1 VVAVVASYPDVVD
14 VEADARVRADAGLE
28 IGDADGDVVD
38 AG

>member
-1 VVAVVASYPDVVD
+1 VVAVVPGLADVVD